1 MRSISIYLTTFCIL
15 STLSSCKKKDSND
28 KFSYSI
34 DGDVVEIP
42 FNTKNSL
49 ITSELVI
56 DKDTIPCIVDTG
68 AFSFLTFRSSAFKL
82 DKKKEQVTSD
92 FYLNTSKVFQEK
104 VDSLQWK
111 NLFLKNASF
120 MFYDSKTTNINLIG
134 NNILTNFC
142 IKINNKEGKIV
153 LASNSTHIEKKGFKI
168 PFELKNGYIYLTVNF
183 YDKENNTFS
192 PNVELMLDTGHSG
205 EIHIN
210 EDIKKI
216 VKSYLVNEVAWINYE
231 QSVFSNNKEKEED
244 CFLSNLKLGEHTF
257 QNILTSSVKNSSSVL
272 GLNFIKRFSSV
283 TIDYPNKTMYFEPIN
298 HIENFEHEAY
308 LTKITEI
315 KNIEFIPLFNS
326 FYNLYEKYNSFG
338 IIFSM
343 NTYPYIVN
351 EKVKDSINEFIN
363 LGDTLVGINN
373 TFFTKEAFELG
384 KKEILKKTFLEENT
398 EKQRRI
404 YYDDYFGKSDKVNYH
419 FLKNN
424 KLITLR
430 RKRMN
435 LFSVATSP
443 ILGYSFINEGPMYPH
458 IFMGT
463 EGVFYYS
470 VLKDFNFPKK
480 VIQKNGL

>member
-1 MRSISIYLTTFCIL
+1 MKNIYTCLIVFCVL
-15 STLSSCKKKDSND
+15 NSLFSCKKKDSDD

-34 DGDVVEIP
+34 DGEVVEIP

-56 DKDTIPCIVDTG
+56 GNDTIPCIVDTG
-68 AFSFLTFRSSAFKL
+68 ALSFLTFKSSVFKL
-82 DKKKEQVTSD
+82 DRKKEQIISD

-111 NLFLKNASF
+111 NLFLKNTSF
-120 MFYDSKTTNINLIG
+120 IYYDSRGANVNLIG

-142 IKINNKEGKIV
+142 IKIDNKEGKFI
-153 LASNSTHIEKKGFKI
+153 LASNSNHIEKKGFKI

-183 YDKENNTFS
+183 YDKENNTLS

-210 EDIKKI
+210 ENIKKI
-216 VKSYLVNEVAWINYE
+216 VKSYLVNKVTWMNYE

-244 CFLSNLKLGEHTF
+244 YFLSNLKVGEHTF
-257 QNILTSSVKNSSSVL
+257 QNILTSSVKNSSAIL

-283 TIDYPNKTMYFEPIN
+283 TIDYPNKTIYFEPIN
-298 HIENFEHEAY
+298 HIENFEYETY
-308 LTKITEI
+308 LTKKTNI
-315 KNIEFIPLFNS
+315 KNIEFIPLYNS
-326 FYNLYEKYNSFG
+326 LYNLYEKYNSFG
-338 IIFSM
+338 IIFNM
-343 NTYPYIVN
+343 NTYPYIVS
-351 EKVKDSINEFIN
+351 EKVKDSMNEFIN

-373 TFFTKEAFELG
+373 TFFTKESFKLSI
-384 KKEILKKTFLEENT
+384 KENLKNTILEEDA
-398 EKQRRI
+398 EKQIRV
-404 YYDDYFGKSDKVNYH
+404 YYDDYFGKSNEVDYH
-419 FLKNN
+419 FLKNG

-430 RKRMN
+430 RKRIN
-435 LFSVATSP
+435 LSPITTSP

-463 EGVFYYS
+463 EGIFYYS
-470 VLKDFNFPKK
+470 VLKDFDFPEK
-480 VIQKNGL
+480 VIQVKDL